1 MNQNLT
7 SLTKT
12 RSAQKDKNAAQRM
25 DKEIRILKEKIAKM
39 RVLNDLECE
48 LLTLTRLRERFRA
61 LRAEAEKE
69 IKTRYPDDDYKSS
82 DNNTDY
88 ISDSDN
94 SMDSHSDIK

>member
-69 IKTRYPDDDYKSS
+69 VGSALSTKLKEHNMEFIILS
-82 DNNTDY
+82 DVDK
-88 ISDSDN
+88 DSL
-94 SMDSHSDIK
+94 S